1 MHIGFNRP
9 FDDTRHRA
17 YRRARRARPL
27 APRVRRPAV
36 GGRVA
41 WTVLLVAL
49 ALPAIAGD
57 PRGIVFD
64 CPCRAE
70 WAPGGP
76 GENGELALTFGVRS
90 FRTTESGDLRIVQFV
105 PQTRGYYS
113 AVTQSEAAAPF
124 VPPVPPMTVS
134 DRRTRTI
141 ALNRPHAGEPIGLAL
156 WERVG
161 ETPAGVRAPQAWHR
175 HEGLVL
181 WPAGEALGGR
191 VRFVDILTDTDG
203 DGVGDVNEELAGM
216 SPADAASTP
225 GESTVD
231 VLALYNDGFRTAL
244 DGYPFTQIHHVMVL
258 TDALYRDS
266 GTNLRLRMVGVQE
279 VELDAEGLPFR
290 EVVVEQMERHGA
302 DLAFRLHMGGN
313 MGCSAGFAG
322 CAVVG
327 GTLNR
332 GHWRGEVVHNAVCRG
347 TSTALCAAHELG
359 HNLGLAHSAQVG
371 EAYGLFRWSRG
382 HSSDQESGTIM
393 APGRDV
399 LGGVFSDPGRD
410 CEGAPCGVPVDRPD
424 GAHAAR
430 SVDLVRFQVAAYG
443 SSQPDTDG
451 DGIVDPADALPEDP
465 GDWVD
470 LDADGIGDLADA
482 DDDGVGDNAD
492 DEVVD
497 LSPFRD
503 SALRAAVERELGK
516 SPGAPISAG
525 DLAALTGL
533 TARLAGI
540 WNLAGL
546 ELAENLEEIDLT
558 GNHVAD
564 VSPLAGLAQLD
575 TLDLSSNRIGDLSP
589 LADLQSLV
597 ALKVMDNPISDLSPL
612 TELPQL
618 VELFLGGGD
627 HGITDPSPLAEL
639 TGLGKLTARCVG
651 ISDLTLLTGM
661 TDLWSLDVADNPI
674 ADLSPLRGMPKIYNV
689 NVSGTAVSD
698 LSPLSDHR
706 LGSLNVSDSPVTLDE
721 VAALMHSRQLLGLGA
736 SGLGIG
742 DISVLSD
749 FLDLNTLVLAD
760 NGISDLSPLHG
771 LTNLGTLHL
780 RKNDISDLGPLGDLP
795 QLYSLDLADNAIS
808 DIGPLAGLSELS
820 YLNLHNNEVADIS
833 ALIDRNIWNL
843 ETASPNLYLNGN
855 PLDRQSYDQHIP
867 TLTSWGV
874 TVHAD
879 EPPAEDSRLVVAM
892 TDPVLRALVGQAQAR
907 WWFTVDDPIT
917 VELLGGL
924 TRLHGYNAGV
934 SELTGLEAASDL
946 AHVFLGSNL
955 VSDLGP
961 LSALD
966 ELDGL
971 DLANNLVSDI
981 GPLVEN
987 RNIRRG
993 GWVTLTG
1000 NPLSEESLNVH
1011 VPALRERGVQVA
1023 VDSVRLVVSPDSRE
1037 AAFDISGYFS
1047 ATLGPE
1053 TQASVTSDDTGS
1065 IRAEVVDGE
1074 LRVDLADS
1082 HAPST
1087 VTVTGTGTGGAVETL
1102 DFHVSLGQVVA
1113 LFPPAASPAYQGFVR
1128 VINHSARAGRV
1139 VIRATDDAARRY
1151 EPVTLAIGAGEAVHF
1166 NSQDLEYGNEDK
1178 GLFGRVG
1185 EGAGDWRLDL
1195 ASNLDIEV
1203 LGYARTW
1210 DGFVTTLHELAPRA
1224 GDDRAVAIFNPGS
1237 NRAQVSRLRL
1247 VNHDDETANVAIRG
1261 VDDQGRSPGGDVS
1274 LTLAP
1279 RAARTLTAA
1288 EVESGAD
1295 AAGALGDG
1303 AGKWRLVVESPQPVY
1318 AVSLLE
1324 SPTGHLTN
1332 LSSGPVR
1339 PVDGTHTVPLFLPV
1353 ADQNGRQGFVR
1364 VANRADRAGT
1374 VTITAIDDSGTNRG
1388 NVSLAL
1394 GAGQTAHF
1402 NSEDLELGN
1411 AAKGLAG
1418 SVGTGTGNWR
1428 LGLTADVEIDVL
1440 GYVRHADGFLTSMH
1454 DAAPPA
1460 EAMPA
1465 GSNHRVGFFNPGSNL
1480 EQESLLRLI
1489 NTEASSSD
1497 VVVRGIDDR
1506 SQESKGTVR
1515 LMLAAGASRSVTAA
1529 QLESGDSQIEGA
1541 LGDGTGKWRLEVEAD
1556 SNVRVMNLL
1565 RSPTGHLSNLSTIP
1579 PELPGAGATV
1589 HHVPL
1594 FPSASDPLGRQGF
1607 VRVINKERR
1616 SGEVRIDAYDD
1627 SGMAHGPV
1635 RLSIDAGAAVHF
1647 NSQDLESG
1655 NSGEGLTGSTGAG
1668 SGDWRLILAS
1678 DLDIEVLAYART
1690 HGGFLASMHD
1700 HAPFLG
1706 DRYRVAL
1713 LNPASNYRQASLLRL
1728 VNPGD
1733 DSARIAIAGTDDS
1746 GRVRGSV
1753 SLTLGAGE
1761 SRLLTASELER
1772 GGDGLGGSLG
1782 DGQGKWRLAVESD
1795 QPLLVMSLL
1804 ASPTGHLTNLST
1816 SPPSSS
1822 IE

>member
-1 MHIGFNRP
+1 MIRFRESGRP
-9 FDDTRHRA
+9 NDTNNLNGNPEPGGR
-17 YRRARRARPL
+17 L
-27 APRVRRPAV
+27 QERVFAGGGCGHAVAV
-36 GGRVA
+36 G
-41 WTVLLVAL
+41 LLATLAAL
-49 ALPAIAGD
+49 FAVPAIAGD
-57 PRGIVFD
+57 PRDIVFD

-70 WAPGGP
+70 WTAGGP

-90 FRTTESGDLRIVQFV
+90 FRATESGDLRIVQFL
-105 PQTRGYYS
+105 PQTGEYWS

-124 VPPVPPMTVS
+124 VPPVPPMAVS
-134 DRRTRTI
+134 DRRTSTI
-141 ALNRPHAGEPIGLAL
+141 ALNRPHSGEPIGLGL

-181 WPAGEALGGR
+181 WPVGETSANR
-191 VRFVDILTDTDG
+191 TRFIDILTDTDG
-203 DGVGDVNEELAGM
+203 DGVGDINEELAGT

-244 DGYPFTQIHHVMVL
+244 DGYPFTQIHHVMAL
-258 TDALYRDS
+258 TDALFRDS
-266 GTNLRLRMVGVQE
+266 GINLRMRMVGVQE
-279 VELDAEGLPFR
+279 VELDGAGLPYR
-290 EVVVEQMERHGA
+290 DVVLDQMERHGA

-313 MGCSAGFAG
+313 MGCSAGVGG

-327 GTLNR
+327 GTLSR
-332 GHWRGEVVHNAVCRG
+332 GYWRGEVVHQSVCRG

-382 HSSDQESGTIM
+382 HSPDRETGTIM

-424 GAHAAR
+424 GAHAVR

-443 SSQPDTDG
+443 SSQPDSDG

-482 DDDGVGDNAD
+482 DDDGDGVADADDPFPYDGTEWEDADDDGVGDNAD

-503 SALRAAVERELGK
+503 AALRAAVERELGK
-516 SPGAPISAG
+516 QPGAPISAG

-533 TARLAGI
+533 SARLAEI
-540 WNLAGL
+540 DDLAGL
-546 ELAENLEEIDLT
+546 ELAENLEEVDLT
-558 GNHVAD
+558 GNRVAD

-575 TLDLSSNRIGDLSP
+575 TLDLSRNRIGDLSP

-597 ALKVMDNPISDLSPL
+597 ALRVMDNPISDLSPL

-639 TGLGKLTARCVG
+639 TSLGKLTARGVG

-689 NVSGTAVSD
+689 NVSGTAVRD

-706 LGSLNVSDSPVTLDE
+706 LGLLDVSGSFVTLDG
-721 VAALMHSRQLLGLGA
+721 VAELPRSRDLVVLGV
-736 SGLGIG
+736 SGLELR
-742 DISVLSD
+742 DISVLAD
-749 FLDLNTLVLAD
+749 FHDLYTLQFAD
-760 NGISDLSPLHG
+760 NDVSDLAPLRG
-771 LTNLGTLHL
+771 LTKIEVLLLPGNEVS
-780 RKNDISDLGPLGDLP
+780 DIGPLRDLS
-795 QLYSLDLADNAIS
+795 QLHSLDLANNAVS

-833 ALIDRNIWNL
+833 ALVDRNIWNL

-855 PLDRQSYDQHIP
+855 PLDQQSYDQHIP
-867 TLTSWGV
+867 TLKSWGI

-879 EPPAEDSRLVVAM
+879 EPPSEDSVVEVAM

-907 WWFTVDDPIT
+907 WWFTVDEPIT
-917 VELLGGL
+917 EEFLGGL
-924 TRLHGYNAGV
+924 MRLHGYNAGV
-934 SELTGLEAASDL
+934 SDLTGLEAASDL

-987 RNIRRG
+987 RNIDRED
-993 GWVTLTG
+993 WITLTG

-1011 VPALRERGVQVA
+1011 VPALRERGVQVG
-1023 VDSVRLVVSPDSRE
+1023 VDSVRLLVSPDSRA
-1037 AAFDISGYFS
+1037 AAFDVFGYFS
-1047 ATLGPE
+1047 SILGPE
-1053 TQASVTSDDTGS
+1053 AQTTVTSDDTGS
-1065 IRAEVVDGE
+1065 IRAELVDGE

-1087 VTVTGTGTGGAVETL
+1087 VTVTGTGTGDAVETL
-1102 DFHVSLGQVVA
+1102 DFHVSLRQVVA

-1128 VINHSARAGRV
+1128 VINHSARAGSV
-1139 VIRATDDAARRY
+1139 VIRATDDAGRRY
-1151 EPVTLAIGAGEAVHF
+1151 EPVTLAIGPGEAVHV

-1178 GLFGRVG
+1178 GLLGRVG

-1224 GDDRAVAIFNPGS
+1224 ADDRAVAIFNPGS

-1247 VNHDDETANVAIRG
+1247 VNHDDETASVAVRG
-1261 VDDQGRSPGGDVS
+1261 VDDQGRSPGGDVL

-1279 RAARTLTAA
+1279 RSARTVTAA
-1288 EVESGAD
+1288 DVESGAD
-1295 AAGALGDG
+1295 AEGALGDG
-1303 AGKWRLVVESPQPVY
+1303 SGKWRLTVESPQPVY
-1318 AVSLLE
+1318 AMSLLE

-1332 LSSGPVR
+1332 LSSGPVL

-1428 LGLTADVEIDVL
+1428 LGLTADVGIDVL

-1454 DAAPPA
+1454 DLSPPA
-1460 EAMPA
+1460 SEMPSGA
-1465 GSNHRVGFFNPGSNL
+1465 EYRVSFFNPGSNL
-1480 EQESLLRLI
+1480 SQVSSLRLI
-1489 NTEASSSD
+1489 NLGTEPAA
-1497 VVVRGIDDR
+1497 VTITGRDDR
-1506 SQESKGTVR
+1506 GLSEGGPVRVTV
-1515 LMLAAGASRSVTAA
+1515 LPGAAQTYTAA
-1529 QLESGDSQIEGA
+1529 QLEEGAGDVNGA
-1541 LGDGTGKWRLEVEAD
+1541 LGDGV
-1556 SNVRVMNLL
+1556 
-1565 RSPTGHLSNLSTIP
+1565 
-1579 PELPGAGATV
+1579 
-1589 HHVPL
+1589 
-1594 FPSASDPLGRQGF
+1594 
-1607 VRVINKERR
+1607 
-1616 SGEVRIDAYDD
+1616 
-1627 SGMAHGPV
+1627 
-1635 RLSIDAGAAVHF
+1635 
-1647 NSQDLESG
+1647 
-1655 NSGEGLTGSTGAG
+1655 
-1668 SGDWRLILAS
+1668 
-1678 DLDIEVLAYART
+1678 
-1690 HGGFLASMHD
+1690 
-1700 HAPFLG
+1700 
-1706 DRYRVAL
+1706 
-1713 LNPASNYRQASLLRL
+1713 
-1728 VNPGD
+1728 
-1733 DSARIAIAGTDDS
+1733 
-1746 GRVRGSV
+1746 
-1753 SLTLGAGE
+1753 
-1761 SRLLTASELER
+1761 
-1772 GGDGLGGSLG
+1772 
-1782 DGQGKWRLAVESD
+1782 GKWRLAVSSD
-1795 QPLLVMSLL
+1795 RPISVMSLL
-1804 ASPTGHLTNLST
+1804 SSRTGHLTNLST
-1816 SPPSSS
+1816 APLR
-1822 IE
+1822 